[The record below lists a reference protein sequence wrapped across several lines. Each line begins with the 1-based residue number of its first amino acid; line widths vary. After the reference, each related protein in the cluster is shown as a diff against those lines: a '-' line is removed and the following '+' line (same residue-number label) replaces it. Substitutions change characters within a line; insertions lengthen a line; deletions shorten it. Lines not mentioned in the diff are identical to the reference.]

1 MRFFE
6 LINLQDILF
15 YLFPSVIFV
24 LLFAAALSFA
34 HFRSKD
40 SEESG
45 SRITHIYS
53 EGIGT
58 RTAPFPLFLIL
69 IIIGTVIWAVCYT
82 LTISLSGVRI

>member
-6 LINLQDILF
+6 LLNLEDIAL

-34 HFRSKD
+34 HFHSRD
-40 SEESG
+40 SEETK
-45 SRITHIYS
+45 SRITHIYT
-53 EGIGT
+53 EGIET
-58 RTAPFPLFLIL
+58 RTAPFPLFLVL
-69 IIIGTVIWAVCYT
+69 IIIGTVIWAVCYI